1 MKLVLV
7 KAGNGEKRFLQ
18 ELTFMSLITLRLKI
32 CLLDRLR
39 NAMKT
44 LFFKMG
50 IKNIICSEKDIFR
63 VEYIIPYLF
72 CFFMVGIVSVKQG
85 KKCRCINK
93 NSHLPNASTRYVSC
107 FLEMSRL
114 PELNLPTMSIALF
127 RLSSMSTI
135 VLVRITVSTA
145 CLMSSAIDRCRDNAI
160 FFNAFTCSS
169 VN

>member
-1 MKLVLV
+1 MKVVLV
-7 KAGNGEKRFLQ
+7 KTGNQK
-18 ELTFMSLITLRLKI
+18 
-32 CLLDRLR
+32 
-39 NAMKT
+39 
-44 LFFKMG
+44 
-50 IKNIICSEKDIFR
+50 
-63 VEYIIPYLF
+63 VEYFIPYLF
-72 CFFMVGIVSVKQG
+72 CFFMVGIVSVEQG

-127 RLSSMSTI
+127 RLSSMSTM

-145 CLMSSAIDRCRDNAI
+145 CLMISAIDRCRDNAI